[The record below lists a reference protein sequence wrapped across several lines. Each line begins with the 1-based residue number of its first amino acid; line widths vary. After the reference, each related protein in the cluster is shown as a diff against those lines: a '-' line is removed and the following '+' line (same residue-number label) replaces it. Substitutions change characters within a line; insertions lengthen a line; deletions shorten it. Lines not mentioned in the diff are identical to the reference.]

1 MLERITRINNNRVAC
16 KGVEEK
22 VEADHINK
30 HPEGSKDKINITK
43 TLMKQE
49 EINEGD
55 ALRSNDDIKLI
66 GLNWLRMIKGHD
78 NESQDGRKAG
88 NEVDEDD
95 VDKNPK
101 YSESK
106 WHCEIAVQGK
116 KHEDWKSTSPK
127 LLAELNIVW
136 NLGPI
141 RLIERVTTVKTKGLD
156 QPETMMDIKDLVA
169 VAEELGG
176 VGQHRKGSSR
186 MTRVPWS
193 FPTSGDGS
201 LRKWSTDK
209 NYLRALKQS
218 APKRVNRR
226 MQEETIED
234 RKELEQTSAEGFKK
248 MIESSRKQSHQNM
261 KMTLRD
267 VNNFEKL
274 KEVNA
279 KKGLRQYWRKKTH
292 TSSAFNNPMVE
303 ATRM

>member
-78 NESQDGRKAG
+78 NVELR
-88 NEVDEDD
+88 VDEDD

-169 VAEELGG
+169 VASWEEL
-176 VGQHRKGSSR
+176 VSIEK
-186 MTRVPWS
+186 VA
-193 FPTSGDGS
+193 FPYIWRWIFEEFFPQPPHPSYPKDHVE
-201 LRKWSTDK
+201 WSTDK

-218 APKRVNRR
+218 AVTTDSNMSQRG
-226 MQEETIED
+226 
-234 RKELEQTSAEGFKK
+234 KELEQTSAEGFKK